1 MDTEN
6 TVSKTN
12 SSPTFHIDDIP
23 IYGDV
28 ILAPMDGISDMPFRL
43 LTRKMGAAFNITGFV
58 NTTDILNNARFLDE
72 RIGFDPQLERPIA
85 FQLFGSD
92 PDLLLESALRLQER
106 EPDFIDINMGCSAK
120 VIRRKGA
127 GSELLAKP
135 DTIARIFKLLTH
147 HLSVPLTGKIRLG
160 IDDSS
165 LNYLEIAHIVEDNG
179 GKMLAVHGRTRAQA
193 YDGQAKWEPIAEIK
207 DALAIPVI
215 GNGDIV
221 EPEQIDLMKN
231 QTGCDAVMI
240 GRAAVGNP
248 WIIGRSHRD
257 QQPVSEVYRITV
269 EHLKSLID
277 FYDESRAVIL
287 FRKYAKHYIKRC
299 NPSREV
305 FISLMRTETLAEFL
319 TVLDSIYS
327 QAVDSS

>member
-1 MDTEN
+1 MTDTKN
-6 TVSKTN
+6 TVSP
-12 SSPTFHIDDIP
+12 PTFFIDDIP
-23 IYGDV
+23 IFGDV
-28 ILAPMDGISDMPFRL
+28 ILAPMDGISDLPFRL
-43 LTRKMGAAFNITGFV
+43 LTRKMGGAFNITGFV

-72 RIGFDPQLERPIA
+72 RIGYDPQKERPIA

-106 EPDFIDINMGCSAK
+106 APDFIDINMGCSAK

-127 GSELLAKP
+127 GSELMAKP
-135 DTIARIFKLLTH
+135 DVIARIFRLLSH
-147 HLSVPLTGKIRLG
+147 HLSVPVTGKIRLG
-160 IDDSS
+160 IDDSN
-165 LNYLEIAHIVEDNG
+165 LNYLDIAHIIEDNG
-179 GKMLAVHGRTRAQA
+179 GKMLAVHGRTRMQA
-193 YDGQAKWEPIAEIK
+193 YEGNARWEPIAEIK
-207 DALAIPVI
+207 NALSIPVI

-221 EPEQIDLMKN
+221 EPEQIEQIKI

-240 GRAAVGNP
+240 GRAAIGNP

-257 QQPVSEVYRITV
+257 LQPKSEVYRVTV

-287 FRKYAKHYIKRC
+287 FRKYAKNYIKRC

-305 FISLMRTETLAEFL
+305 FISLMRTKTFAEFMKIF
-319 TVLDSIYS
+319 DSIFS
-327 QAVDSS
+327 QAANSS

>member
-1 MDTEN
+1 MIDMK
-6 TVSKTN
+6 KTA
-12 SSPTFHIDDIP
+12 SAPTFYIDDIP
-23 IYGDV
+23 IRGDV

-43 LTRKMGAAFNITGFV
+43 LTRKMGGAFNITGFV

-72 RIGFDPQLERPIA
+72 RIGYDPQLERPIA

-127 GSELLAKP
+127 GSELMAKP
-135 DTIARIFKLLTH
+135 DTIARIFHLLSH
-147 HLSVPLTGKIRLG
+147 HLSVPVTGKIRLG

-165 LNYLEIAHIVEDNG
+165 LNYLEIAHIIEDNG
-179 GKMLAVHGRTRAQA
+179 GKMLAVHGRTRMQA
-193 YDGQAKWEPIAEIK
+193 YTGKAKWEPIAEIK
-207 DALAIPVI
+207 DALSIPII

-221 EPEQIDLMKN
+221 EPEQIDQLKT

-240 GRAAVGNP
+240 GRAAIGNP

-257 QQPVSEVYRITV
+257 QQPKTEVYRVTT

-305 FISLMRTETLAEFL
+305 FISLMRTETYAEFMK
-319 TVLDSIYS
+319 VFDSIFS
-327 QAVDSS
+327 RAANSS